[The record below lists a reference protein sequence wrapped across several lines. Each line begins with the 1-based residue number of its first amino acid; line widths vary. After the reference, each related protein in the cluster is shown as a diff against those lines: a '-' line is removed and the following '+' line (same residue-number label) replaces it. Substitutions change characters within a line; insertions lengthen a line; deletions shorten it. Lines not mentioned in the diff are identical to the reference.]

1 MLREFME
8 FVALMA
14 ALIIA
19 GSLEFLRPS
28 SGLMAASGSLM
39 A

>member
-14 ALIIA
+14 ALTIA
-19 GSLEFLRPS
+19 GSLEFLRPG
-28 SGLMAASGSLM
+28 SGLIAASGSLI